1 MTDHIR
7 RSAQNALGWSILIIV
22 QMIVS
27 SWVDASLISP
37 MHAQARSYT
46 KTESSLEGGVHWR
59 CKTPNGPLHIWIPPG
74 YTRASAGVV
83 VYVHGYHVNVDQAWR
98 SFQLAEQFRKSRQNA
113 LFIVPEAPD
122 GPDKKVNWDALT
134 DLRQAVRDCNIR
146 MPNGSWI
153 IMGHSAAYRTVRGW
167 VDHSRIAQMILLDAL
182 YSGQD
187 DFHDFIDTKGKKLIL
202 ISTETSERSHD
213 FIKKIPFAVKRKRF
227 PDTYEDFSRNQKRA
241 RMLYIKSQYSHHN
254 MIANQKV
261 IPLILRITPL
271 KLLP

>member
-1 MTDHIR
+1 MRLFILNYNVLSVT
-7 RSAQNALGWSILIIV
+7 ALLITLMSIDLLKPYHA
-22 QMIVS
+22 
-27 SWVDASLISP
+27 DAK
-37 MHAQARSYT
+37 SYK
-46 KTESSLEGGVHWR
+46 KTESSLEGGMHWR
-59 CKTPNGPLHIWIPPG
+59 CKTPKGPIHIWIPSG
-74 YTRASAGVV
+74 YQRATAGVV

-98 SFQLAEQFRKSRQNA
+98 RFQLAKQFRQSKQNA
-113 LFIVPEAPD
+113 IFIAPEAPKK
-122 GPDKKVNWDALT
+122 PSDKVVWDALT
-134 DLRQAVRDCNIR
+134 DLRKAVAKCNIR
-146 MPNGSWI
+146 LPDGSWV

-167 VDHSRIAQMILLDAL
+167 VDHRRIAQMILLDAL

-187 DFHDFIDTKGKKLIL
+187 EFQEFIEMKGKKLIL

-227 PDTYEDFSRNQKRA
+227 PKSYTEFSRNQKRA

-271 KLLP
+271 RLLQ